1 MKIAVVGKG
10 NTGQAV
16 LDLLGSQNIN
26 EVFDSN
32 NAVTVDR
39 LNNADAII
47 IFVSAKVLEDML
59 PVLLETKTPI
69 ICGATGFDYTQDIVE
84 QVTLNRNIWIVANNF
99 SLSMVFIKE
108 ALNSLG
114 KIQHLIPQ
122 LEYTI
127 KETHHTRK
135 LDAPSGTA
143 ISWQNWLGVDGC
155 VISSERLG
163 DIKGI
168 HEVTLS
174 YEYETIELK
183 HTAHDRKLF
192 AQGAIW
198 AAKYAINNPNLY
210 GFYQFEELVAKEYA
224 NEY

>member
-1 MKIAVVGKG
+1 MKIAIVGKG

-16 LDLLGSQNIN
+16 LDLLGSQNIY

-32 NAVTVDR
+32 NTVTVEK
-39 LNNADAII
+39 LNNAEAVI
-47 IFVSAKVLEDML
+47 IFVSAKILEDIL
-59 PVLLETKTPI
+59 PILLETKTPI
-69 ICGATGFDYTQDIVE
+69 ICGATGFDYTQGVVE
-84 QVTLNRNIWIVANNF
+84 QVTLNKKVWIVANNF
-99 SLSMVFIKE
+99 SLSMVFIKK

-114 KIQHLIPQ
+114 KIQHLIPR
-122 LEYTI
+122 LECTI

-143 ISWQNWLGVDGC
+143 ISWENWLDIDSC
-155 VISSERLG
+155 AISSERLG

-168 HEVTLS
+168 HEATLS

-198 AAKYAINNPNLY
+198 AAKYAINNSDLY

>member
-10 NTGQAV
+10 NIGQAV
-16 LDLLGSQNIN
+16 LDLLGSQNIY
-26 EVFDSN
+26 EVFDSSN
-32 NAVTVDR
+32 IVTAEK
-39 LNNADAII
+39 LNNVDAVI
-47 IFVSAKVLEDML
+47 IFVSAKVLADIL
-59 PVLLETKTPI
+59 PVLLEAKTPI
-69 ICGATGFDYTQDIVE
+69 ICGTTGFEYTRDVIE
-84 QVTLNRNIWIVANNF
+84 QVTLNKNIWIVANNF

-143 ISWQNWLGVDGC
+143 ISWQNWLDVDSC
-155 VISSERLG
+155 AISSERLG

-168 HEVTLS
+168 HEATLS

-198 AAKYAINNPNLY
+198 AAKYAINNHSLY

>member
-1 MKIAVVGKG
+1 MKIVVVGKG

-16 LDLLGSQNIN
+16 LDLLGSQNIY

-32 NAVTVDR
+32 NIVTVEK
-39 LNNADAII
+39 LNNADAVIV
-47 IFVSAKVLEDML
+47 FVSAKVLQEIL

-69 ICGATGFDYTQDIVE
+69 ICGATGFDYTQSMIEQIIV
-84 QVTLNRNIWIVANNF
+84 NKNMWIIANNF

-114 KIQHLIPQ
+114 KIQYLIPQ

-143 ISWQNWLGVDGC
+143 ISWKNWLDVDSC
-155 VISSERLG
+155 KISSERLG

-168 HEVTLS
+168 HKAELS

-198 AAKYAINNPNLY
+198 AAKYAVNNSNLY